1 MKIDKNHKKID
12 LREINTNNHEKI
24 KLDIRDKVLT
34 IIMFS
39 GSINNKKN
47 DDEEVVRRY

>member
-12 LREINTNNHEKI
+12 LREINTNNHEEI
-24 KLDIRDKVLT
+24 KLVIRDKVLT

-39 GSINNKKN
+39 GSINNKKK
-47 DDEEVVRRY
+47 EEVVRRY

>member
-12 LREINTNNHEKI
+12 LREINTNKHNQIE
-24 KLDIRDKVLT
+24 LVIRNKVLT

-39 GSINNKKN
+39 DSINNKKN
-47 DDEEVVRRY
+47 DEEVVRRY

>member
-12 LREINTNNHEKI
+12 LREINANNHEEI
-24 KLDIRDKVLT
+24 KLVIRDKVLT

-39 GSINNKKN
+39 GSINKKKK
-47 DDEEVVRRY
+47 EEVVVRRY

>member
-12 LREINTNNHEKI
+12 LREINANNHEEI
-24 KLDIRDKVLT
+24 KLVIRDKVLT
-34 IIMFS
+34 IIRFS

-47 DDEEVVRRY
+47 EEEVVRRY